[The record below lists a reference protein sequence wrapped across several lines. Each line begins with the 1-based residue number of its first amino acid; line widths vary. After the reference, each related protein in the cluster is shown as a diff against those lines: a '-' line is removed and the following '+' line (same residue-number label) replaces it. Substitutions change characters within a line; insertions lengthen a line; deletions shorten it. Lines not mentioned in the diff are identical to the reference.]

1 MKNHIITS
9 EDISKSSHFSH
20 LNNRSFKATTS
31 NNPMVK
37 KDLNLVEVLKKAKN
51 KDEIAIVNLIK
62 KYDPLVNKY
71 SRIYKL
77 KDYEEDD
84 LKQEATMAIMNAIE
98 KFDLSKNPNTFDGY
112 TINSIKNKYGTLARK
127 HIKRNDESSLNII
140 TNEDSSELISLIE
153 DPINIENNYVK
164 TSETLRLQAILNTLS
179 KEELDL
185 INAVYLKKSHSL
197 LKYCKEKN
205 INYANCRRQ
214 LKKSLEKLKQLLQ

>member
-1 MKNHIITS
+1 MKNNIITS

-20 LNNRSFKATTS
+20 LNNKPFKSNTS
-31 NNPMVK
+31 NNPKFK
-37 KDLNLVEVLKKAKN
+37 KELNLAEVLKKAKD

-98 KFDLSKNPNTFDGY
+98 KFDLSRNPNTFDGY

-127 HIKRNDESSLNII
+127 HIKRNNESSLNII
-140 TNEDSSELISLIE
+140 TGEDSSELISLIE
-153 DPINIENNYVK
+153 DSINIEDDYLKVLEK
-164 TSETLRLQAILNTLS
+164 LRLQSALNTLS
-179 KEELDL
+179 KEELDI

-197 LKYCKEKN
+197 LKYCKEKD